1 MKQIFKSKLNGWSE
15 SAERVYVYAIE
26 SDEEFWRFYTMSHE
40 ERCEEF
46 GVFDE
51 SSYDVAPGAM
61 YHTYRFELS
70 SNHIIMIDTIAL
82 NV

>member
-1 MKQIFKSKLNGWSE
+1 MKQIFKSSLNGWDE

-26 SDEEFWRFYTMSHE
+26 SNDEFWSFYTMSHE
-40 ERCEEF
+40 ERCEMF

-51 SSYDVAPGAM
+51 SGYEVAPGAT
-61 YHTYRFELS
+61 YHTYQFELT